1 MKSCSGPAE
10 GGPGSRPRILF
21 VVMSAVAPPATVD
34 QLVRSLAPHTV
45 LLHHDFSQ
53 SPDFRLEAS
62 NAAFVPEP
70 VRTGWATFGF
80 VEGIFH
86 ALDHAVRHHEFDY
99 LQLLSPSCLPIKP
112 IERFEAHVAQGM
124 DAHFGAIDLVGDP
137 DCLMSVGYRAFTP
150 VGSLR
155 HRILRRLASEYFARH
170 RGRRDESGVWIH
182 SGGGRGW
189 KAAVARWAVDA
200 AARRTLGWHPFDRGF
215 RPYYGSAWFGARRHV
230 IRGMVRAF
238 RRPVLR
244 RWFSRLR
251 IAEEF
256 IIPSLLMRL
265 TKTRGSLNHFISRF
279 DQAHPRKLGYQDLP
293 ELRASH
299 AFFARKFPDD
309 PQAPVRLRVLDEL
322 ARPGPAAAPRTS
334 EAAAPPPHDVPAWG
348 FGLAAAP
355 RPT

>member
-1 MKSCSGPAE
+1 
-10 GGPGSRPRILF
+10 
-21 VVMSAVAPPATVD
+21 MSAVASPATVD

-53 SPDFRLEAS
+53 SPDFRLEAR

-99 LQLLSPSCLPIKP
+99 LQLLSPTCLPIKP
-112 IERFEAHVAQGM
+112 IAWFEAHVAQGA
-124 DAHFGAIDLVGDP
+124 DAHFGAIDLVHDP
-137 DCLMSVGYRAFTP
+137 DCLMSVGYRAFAP
-150 VGSLR
+150 ADSLR
-155 HRILRRLASEYFARH
+155 HRVLRRLAGEYFARQ
-170 RGRRDESGVWIH
+170 RGRRDECGVWIH
-182 SGGGRGW
+182 SGEGRGW
-189 KAAVARWAVDA
+189 KAGLARWALRA
-200 AARRTLGWHPFDRGF
+200 ASRKALGWHPFDHEL
-215 RPYYGSAWFGARRHV
+215 RPYYGSTWFGARRQV
-230 IRGMVRAF
+230 VDGLVQAF
-238 RRPVLR
+238 RQPVLH

-256 IIPSLLMRL
+256 VIPSLLMRL
-265 TKTRGSLNHFISRF
+265 VSTRGTLNHFISRF

-293 ELRASH
+293 ELRATP

-309 PQAPVRLRVLDEL
+309 ASAPVRLRVLDEL
-322 ARPGPAAAPRTS
+322 AGAGAGRAPEPAPHAPAAADV
-334 EAAAPPPHDVPAWG
+334 AAHACPAWG
-348 FGLAAAP
+348 FGFAAAAP